1 VNNRIALFFPSLQ
14 GGGVQRFMLTLGAGL
29 QSSGFDVDFVLVDAS
44 GPFLTQIPD
53 NVRVV
58 DLKAKGAL
66 AALPALI
73 RYLKQEKPVT
83 MIAAQTHMNV
93 IAVIARRFVDPKI
106 RLVISERN
114 HLSSASKHSTK
125 WGDHLRP
132 ILARLFYSGA
142 DSIIAISKNVA
153 DDLARR
159 SGLSRQS
166 IQVVYNAFDLT
177 IIAERAKAPVDHPW
191 FASNICPVFLAV
203 GRLDTQKD
211 YPTLLR
217 AFAAVRSK
225 MDARLVILGEGR
237 LRPELLQLAQ
247 ELGISNDVSLP
258 GFADNP
264 YAYMAKA
271 SAYVLSSAWEGFA
284 NVVVEAL
291 ACQTQVVSTDCPSG
305 PSEILEN
312 GRFGRLVPVGDY
324 QALASAMME
333 ALQHP
338 IPKELLI
345 SRAGEFTVEKTMQ
358 AYLQAAGIQLQT
370 KI

>member
-14 GGGVQRFMLTLGAGL
+14 AGGVQRFMLTLGAGL
-29 QSSGFDVDFVLVDAS
+29 QSCGFAVDFVLVNAS
-44 GPFLTQIPD
+44 GPFLTQIPTH
-53 NVRVV
+53 VRVV

-66 AALPALI
+66 AALPALM
-73 RYLKQEKPVT
+73 RYLKQEKPHTV
-83 MIAAQTHMNV
+83 IAAQTHINV
-93 IAVIARRFVDPKI
+93 IAVIARRFVDPNI

-114 HLSSASKHSTK
+114 HLTSASKNSSRL
-125 WGDHLRP
+125 GDHFRP
-132 ILARLFYSGA
+132 VLARLFYSSA
-142 DSIIAISKNVA
+142 DGIIAISKNVA

-159 SGLSRQS
+159 SGLPRQS
-166 IQVVYNAFDLT
+166 IQVVYNPFDLT
-177 IIAERAKAPVDHPW
+177 IIAEKAKASVDHSW
-191 FASNICPVFLAV
+191 IASNVCPVFLAV
-203 GRLDTQKD
+203 GRLETQKD

-217 AFAAVRSK
+217 AFATVKSK

-237 LRPELLQLAQ
+237 LRNELLQFAQ
-247 ELGISNDVSLP
+247 ELGISNDVSFP

-284 NVVVEAL
+284 NVLVEAL
-291 ACQTQVVSTDCPSG
+291 ACQTQVISTDCPSG

-333 ALQHP
+333 ALQDP

-345 SRAGEFTVEKTMQ
+345 TRASEFTVEKTMQ
-358 AYLQAAGIQLQT
+358 AYLQAAGIQLQM